1 MCPGPGAADKV
12 RSPETRE
19 QAAAWPRRKASDFRA
34 FPSSRF
40 AAQTAQTPQSG
51 VCHQSGG
58 RGAIAPAPPQV
69 WGVGREAGGGSP
81 RGSGAAGHTPG
92 GGGGAPRP
100 PPPQGFG
107 SRTVSRVLFPA
118 LKRSG
123 RHSSRNAVARALKQ
137 PTRKPQIGPIGFPIW
152 SCFEWGLPGLPCRHG
167 SRWSLAPPFHPYRHE
182 DGGLLSVALAEDHSS
197 RMLSG
202 IPPCEARTF
211 LPAWIRAATARP
223 APET

>member
-19 QAAAWPRRKASDFRA
+19 QAAAWPRRKANDFRA

-58 RGAIAPAPPQV
+58 
-69 WGVGREAGGGSP
+69 
-81 RGSGAAGHTPG
+81 PG
-92 GGGGAPRP
+92 QYRP
-100 PPPQGFG
+100 GPPQGFG

>member
-1 MCPGPGAADKV
+1 MGLFSHDAPARVESTVRRRGDVPRPGGCRQSPQPRNSRAGRGLAAPQGERFPCLSVKPLCGSDSANSAKRGLSSVGGPGQY
-12 RSPETRE
+12 R
-19 QAAAWPRRKASDFRA
+19 
-34 FPSSRF
+34 
-40 AAQTAQTPQSG
+40 
-51 VCHQSGG
+51 
-58 RGAIAPAPPQV
+58 
-69 WGVGREAGGGSP
+69 
-81 RGSGAAGHTPG
+81 PG
-92 GGGGAPRP
+92 
-100 PPPQGFG
+100 PPQGFG